1 MSHRCILTR
10 PYLIWSRVDDQGIK
24 FCSKIQSSRNRFKPN
39 ESVGLVVAN
48 PMQFVLSQTDVRS
61 ERYND
66 PFIKSNRPKKKLML
80 TVQSVQSVQADV
92 AEPYGRTCGDVVVN
106 YCMTIGRMGGR
117 HVAQFGQV
125 IGCHVAQ
132 SWAATWHPNIG

>member
-1 MSHRCILTR
+1 MGRC
-10 PYLIWSRVDDQGIK
+10 DQGIK
-24 FCSKIQSSRNRFKPN
+24 FCSKIQSARNCFKMD

-48 PMQFVLSQTDVRS
+48 PTQLISSQMDVGS
-61 ERYND
+61 ERYSD
-66 PFIKSNRPKKKLML
+66 MFIKSNSQKKKLML
-80 TVQSVQSVQADV
+80 TVQFVQSVQADV
-92 AEPYGRTCGDVVVN
+92 AEMYSRTCGDMAVN

-132 SWAATWHPNIG
+132 SWAATWHPSIG